1 MFSKNLVTLLTLAL
15 GAFAQDATAPKGS
28 DVVKLDTSSFNKYI
42 ESHPLVLAEFF
53 APWCGHCKNL
63 APHYVE
69 AASILKEQNISLAQI
84 DCTEDQELCMNQ
96 GIRGYPSLKIF
107 KDGDAG
113 NSLEYEGGRSTE
125 SIVNY
130 MIKQSLPPVQVFD
143 DEKEFN
149 KVLKESVQPVVFFNG
164 DKGLNQTFYQV
175 ANRLFNEVTFVSFS
189 GAKEYLAVH
198 LPNEDEPISY
208 KGDRKVV
215 EKSAEDLEEWVKIES
230 LPYFGEVNGQTFGA
244 YVESGL
250 PLAYFFYNNEDER
263 KEHASFFTQLGK
275 EHRGKLNFAG
285 LDSRKFGRH
294 AGNLNMK
301 EQFPLFAIHNMS
313 SNLKYGTAQLPEEK
327 YEKLDKPPKLNQKE
341 VSKLVNDVLSG
352 KAEPIV
358 KSEEIPEKQESN
370 VIKIVGKTHDQ
381 LVQDNK
387 KDVLVKYYAPWC
399 GHCKRLAPIYEELA
413 NVLSSDG
420 KTAKSVVIGDID
432 ATEND
437 VPGVDLEGYPTVILY
452 PAGKNSKPVVFQQE
466 RSVESFLAFLKK
478 NGGTKLDF
486 QKVYE
491 KYQADK
497 KAEEDESD
505 ETEHDEL

>member
-15 GAFAQDATAPKGS
+15 GAFAQDATAPEGS
-28 DVVKLDTSSFNKYI
+28 DVVKLNTKSFNEYI

-69 AASILKEQNISLAQI
+69 AAGILKEQNISLAQI
-84 DCTEDQELCMNQ
+84 DCTEEQELCMDQ
-96 GIRGYPSLKIF
+96 GIRGYPSLKVF
-107 KDGDAG
+107 KDGDASNG
-113 NSLEYEGGRSTE
+113 LDYEGGRSTD

-130 MIKQSLPPVQVFD
+130 MIKQSLPAVQVFE
-143 DEKEFN
+143 DEKAFKEL
-149 KVLKESVQPVVFFNG
+149 LKESSQPVVSFNG
-164 DKGLNQTFYQV
+164 DKKLNQTFYQV
-175 ANRLFNEVTFVSFS
+175 ANRLSNEFTFVSFS
-189 GAKEYLAVH
+189 GSKEYLAVH

-208 KGDRKVV
+208 KGDRKEV
-215 EKSAEDLEEWVKIES
+215 EKSAEDLEAWIKIEG
-230 LPYFGEVNGQTFGA
+230 LPYFGEVNGLTFAA

-250 PLAYFFYNNEDER
+250 PLAYFFYNDEDER
-263 KEHASFFTQLGK
+263 KEYTSFFTQLGK
-275 EHRGKLNFAG
+275 QHRGKLNFAG

-294 AGNLNMK
+294 AENLNMK

-313 SNLKYGTAQLPEEK
+313 SNLKYGVAQLPEEK
-327 YEKLDKPPKLNQKE
+327 YEKLDKPPKLNTKE

-352 KAEPIV
+352 RAEPIV

-413 NVLSSDG
+413 NVLASDDKAG
-420 KTAKSVVIGDID
+420 KSVVIGDID

-452 PAGKNSKPVVFQQE
+452 PAGKNSEPVVFQQE
-466 RSVESFLAFLKK
+466 RSLESFLAFLKK
-478 NGGTKLDF
+478 NGGTGLDF

-491 KYQADK
+491 KYQAEK
-497 KAEEDESD
+497 NAQEDESD
-505 ETEHDEL
+505 ESGHDEL